1 MYTNHNYKKNKMNR
15 KKILPILLIIAGII
29 GICIFWNQ
37 NLIILGW
44 CGFLIGWNI
53 VNILKN

>member
-37 NLIILGW
+37 NLIILGC

>member
-1 MYTNHNYKKNKMNR
+1 MNR

-37 NLIILGW
+37 NLIILGC